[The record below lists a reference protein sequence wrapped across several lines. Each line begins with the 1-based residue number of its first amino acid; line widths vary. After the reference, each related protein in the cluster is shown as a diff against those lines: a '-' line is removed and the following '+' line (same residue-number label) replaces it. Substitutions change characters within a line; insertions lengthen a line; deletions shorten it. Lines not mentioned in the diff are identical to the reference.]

1 MKDASSPSDAPEG
14 FISHETYVGLMS
26 LTKEN
31 DFLWLDHETASFY
44 AWVWNDDAG
53 LSLSKK
59 SHKWF
64 LQLHQQYERLRNDD
78 VPVLSPRE
86 FSWLMEYT
94 LERLQLK
101 IPTDSFLPERLQSL
115 SQAQTKDLQSLWR
128 LLDGKRKC

>member
-59 SHKWF
+59 SHEF
-64 LQLHQQYERLRNDD
+64 L
-78 VPVLSPRE
+78 
-86 FSWLMEYT
+86 T
-94 LERLQLK
+94 
-101 IPTDSFLPERLQSL
+101 IFLLTQI
-115 SQAQTKDLQSLWR
+115 K
-128 LLDGKRKC
+128 